1 MARKSRK
8 NNDVSN
14 GVVSN
19 ISRFTI
25 HTAFYIRL
33 SVEDN
38 KNRGN
43 SIEHQQMLLKN
54 FVAVNPEF
62 QVVKTYIDNGKT
74 GTNFER
80 PAFQEMLQDIETG
93 KIQCV
98 IVKDLSRLGR
108 NYIDTGYYIQSYF
121 PAYKVRF
128 IALNENFDTEKED
141 TNNILLPVLNMINE
155 SYALDTGKKIKEQ
168 ATRDR
173 KAGKF
178 IGARPPY
185 GYKKSPDDCHK
196 LMVDEETAPIVKQ
209 IFQWVLEDVSLEKI
223 ALMLNEAGV
232 LTPSFYSKEKG
243 LISSKKLIGQGYWN
257 TFTIIHIIENETYT
271 GDMVQGKSTKIGK
284 KQVRTDK
291 KDWIVV
297 KNTHEAIISKE
308 TFEKAQ
314 QYRAEIAKKSK
325 SKNKIP
331 YTQNVLKGK
340 IYCKYCGKNLNRG
353 REITKTKGEIYS
365 FYCITNWRIKKGNC
379 EGVHIKEQKLFQE
392 ILFLFYE
399 KRNLFLEKE
408 NFLNKQIQSMQKSI
422 ILWKQQQA
430 ELEIQ
435 MNEKRAYLQTLYES
449 LIDGVITQLEYKELR
464 KSYQSEIE
472 NLLSEISCLE
482 EIQQN
487 NSQKIKN
494 ILKLKEIFQS
504 IQISEITKEFSEQFI
519 KRVEVSPENTVT
531 VTFYFDELLKEIG
544 VNDIE

>member
-14 GVVSN
+14 DVVSN

-25 HTAFYIRL
+25 HTALYIRL

-80 PAFQEMLQDIETG
+80 PAFQEMLQDIEAG

-121 PAYKVRF
+121 PSYKVRF
-128 IALNENFDTEKED
+128 IALSENFDTEKED
-141 TNNILLPVLNMINE
+141 SNNILLPVLNMINE
-155 SYALDTGKKIKEQ
+155 SYTIDASKKVREQ
-168 ATRDR
+168 AARDMR
-173 KAGKF
+173 AGKF

-185 GYKKSPDDCHK
+185 GYKKSPDNCHK
-196 LMVDEETAPIVKQ
+196 LIIDEETAPVVRQ
-209 IFQWVLEDVSLEKI
+209 IFQWVLEDVSLEKM
-223 ALMLNEAGV
+223 ALMLNESGI
-232 LTPSFYSKEKG
+232 LTPSFYGKEKG

>member
-80 PAFQEMLQDIETG
+80 PAFQEMLQDIEAG

-121 PAYKVRF
+121 PSYKVRF
-128 IALNENFDTEKED
+128 IALSENFDTEKED
-141 TNNILLPVLNMINE
+141 SNNILLPVLNMINE
-155 SYALDTGKKIKEQ
+155 SYAIDTSKKVREQ
-168 ATRDR
+168 AARDMR
-173 KAGKF
+173 AGKF

-185 GYKKSPDDCHK
+185 GYKKSPDNCHK
-196 LMVDEETAPIVKQ
+196 LIIDEETAPVVRQ
-209 IFQWVLEDVSLEKI
+209 IFQWVLEDVSLEKM
-223 ALMLNEAGV
+223 ALMLNESGI
-232 LTPSFYSKEKG
+232 LTPSFYGKEKG

-449 LIDGVITQLEYKELR
+449 LIDGVLTQLEYKELR

>member
-8 NNDVSN
+8 NNDISN
-14 GVVSN
+14 DVVSN
-19 ISRFTI
+19 VSRFTI

-43 SIEHQQMLLKN
+43 SIEHQQMLLRN

-80 PAFQEMLQDIETG
+80 PAFQEMIQNIEAG

-141 TNNILLPVLNMINE
+141 SNNILLPVLNMINE
-155 SYALDTGKKIKEQ
+155 SYALDTSKKIKEQ

-243 LISSKKLIGQGYWN
+243 LISNKKLIGQSYWN

-271 GDMVQGKSTKIGK
+271 GDMVQEKLTKIGK

-291 KDWIVV
+291 KDWIIV

-308 TFEKAQ
+308 TFEKVQ
-314 QYRAEIAKKSK
+314 QCR
-325 SKNKIP
+325 
-331 YTQNVLKGK
+331 
-340 IYCKYCGKNLNRG
+340 
-353 REITKTKGEIYS
+353 
-365 FYCITNWRIKKGNC
+365 
-379 EGVHIKEQKLFQE
+379 
-392 ILFLFYE
+392 
-399 KRNLFLEKE
+399 
-408 NFLNKQIQSMQKSI
+408 MQ
-422 ILWKQQQA
+422 
-430 ELEIQ
+430 
-435 MNEKRAYLQTLYES
+435 
-449 LIDGVITQLEYKELR
+449 
-464 KSYQSEIE
+464 YQSEIE
-472 NLLSEISCLE
+472 NLLSKITCLE
-482 EIQQN
+482 EIQQY
-487 NSQKIKN
+487 NSQKIEH
-494 ILKLKEIFQS
+494 ILKLKEVFQS
-504 IQISEITKEFSEQFI
+504 TQISEITKEFANKLI
-519 KRVEVSPENTVT
+519 KRVEVSPTGAVD
-531 VTFYFDELLKEIG
+531 VIFYFDELLNEIE

>member
-14 GVVSN
+14 DVVSN

-25 HTAFYIRL
+25 HTALYIRL

-80 PAFQEMLQDIETG
+80 PAFQEMLQDIGAG

-141 TNNILLPVLNMINE
+141 SNNILLPVLNMINE
-155 SYALDTGKKIKEQ
+155 SYAIDASKKVREQ

-291 KDWIVV
+291 KDWIIV

-308 TFEKAQ
+308 TFEKVQ
-314 QYRAEIAKKSK
+314 QCRMQKAEKSK
-325 SKNKIP
+325 SQNKTP
-331 YTQNVLKGK
+331 YTENILKGK
-340 IYCKYCGKNLNRG
+340 VFCQCCGKNLHYYRNSKK
-353 REITKTKGEIYS
+353 EYL
-365 FYCITNWRIKKGNC
+365 FHCITNYRIKKGSC
-379 EGVHIKEQKLFQE
+379 EGVFIKQKDLFE
-392 ILFLFYE
+392 KIIFLFHK
-399 KRNLFLEKE
+399 KRNWFLEQE
-408 NFLNKQIQSMQKSI
+408 HSLQQQIQFMQKKI
-422 ILWKQQQA
+422 NLWKQQQA
-430 ELEIQ
+430 ELEMQ
-435 MNEKRAYLQTLYES
+435 MNEKRLYLQTLYES
-449 LIDGVITQLEYKELR
+449 LVDGVITQSEYKEMR
-464 KSYQSEIE
+464 ENYQSKIE
-472 NLLSEISCLE
+472 NLLSKITCLE
-482 EIQQN
+482 EIQQYN
-487 NSQKIKN
+487 NQKIEN
-494 ILKLKEIFQS
+494 ILKLKEVFQS
-504 IQISEITKEFSEQFI
+504 TQISEITKEFAEQFI
-519 KRVEVSPENTVT
+519 KRIEVSSDNIITVA
-531 VTFYFDELLKEIG
+531 FYFDELLNEIG

>member
-1 MARKSRK
+1 MPKYKA
-8 NNDVSN
+8 
-14 GVVSN
+14 
-19 ISRFTI
+19 ISYT
-25 HTAFYIRL
+25 RL
-33 SVEDN
+33 SYTNEKDN
-38 KNRGN
+38 ESN
-43 SIEHQQMLLKN
+43 SISNQKMLIRE
-54 FVAVNPEF
+54 FVKKHSDIEIVSEK
-62 QVVKTYIDNGKT
+62 VDGYT
-74 GTNFER
+74 GVLFER

-93 KIQCV
+93 KIQCF

-141 TNNILLPVLNMINE
+141 SNNILLPVLNMINE
-155 SYALDTGKKIKEQ
+155 SYALDTSKKIKEQ

-243 LISSKKLIGQGYWN
+243 LISNKKLIGQSYWN

-291 KDWIVV
+291 KDWIIV

-308 TFEKAQ
+308 TFEKVQ
-314 QYRAEIAKKSK
+314 QCR
-325 SKNKIP
+325 
-331 YTQNVLKGK
+331 
-340 IYCKYCGKNLNRG
+340 
-353 REITKTKGEIYS
+353 
-365 FYCITNWRIKKGNC
+365 
-379 EGVHIKEQKLFQE
+379 
-392 ILFLFYE
+392 
-399 KRNLFLEKE
+399 
-408 NFLNKQIQSMQKSI
+408 MQ
-422 ILWKQQQA
+422 
-430 ELEIQ
+430 
-435 MNEKRAYLQTLYES
+435 
-449 LIDGVITQLEYKELR
+449 
-464 KSYQSEIE
+464 YQSEIE
-472 NLLSEISCLE
+472 NLLSKITCLE
-482 EIQQN
+482 EIQQY
-487 NSQKIKN
+487 NSQKIEH
-494 ILKLKEIFQS
+494 ILKLKEVFQS
-504 IQISEITKEFSEQFI
+504 TQISEITKEFANKLI
-519 KRVEVSPENTVT
+519 KRVEVSPTGAVD
-531 VTFYFDELLKEIG
+531 VIFYFDELLNEIE

>member
-8 NNDVSN
+8 NDTLNEITVSK
-14 GVVSN
+14 SN
-19 ISRFTI
+19 FTI
-25 HTAFYIRL
+25 NTAFYIRL

-43 SIEHQQMLLKN
+43 SIEHQQMLLRN

-80 PAFQEMLQDIETG
+80 PAFQEMIQNIEAG

-141 TNNILLPVLNMINE
+141 SGNILLPVLNMINE

-178 IGARPPY
+178 IGARAPY

-196 LMVDEETAPIVKQ
+196 LIVDEETAPIVKQ
-209 IFQWVLEDVSLEKI
+209 IFQWVLESVSLEKI
-223 ALMLNEAGV
+223 ALLLNEANI
-232 LTPSFYSKEKG
+232 LTPSFYERKRGIIRKE
-243 LISSKKLIGQGYWN
+243 SSLGQGYWS

-271 GDMVQGKSTKIGK
+271 GDMVQGKSTKIGN
-284 KQVRTDK
+284 KQIKTDK
-291 KDWIVV
+291 KDWIIV

-308 TFEKAQ
+308 IFKKAQ
-314 QYRAEIAKKSK
+314 QIRMQIDKKSK

-331 YTQNVLKGK
+331 YTENILKGK
-340 IYCKYCGKNLNRG
+340 IYCQYCGKNLNRG
-353 REITKTKGEIYS
+353 REITKTKGEIYF

-379 EGVHIKEQKLFQE
+379 EGVRINEQKLFQD
-392 ILFLFYE
+392 ILSLFYE
-399 KRNLFLEKE
+399 KRNLFLEKKH
-408 NFLNKQIQSMQKSI
+408 FLQQQIQSIQKNI
-422 ILWKQQQA
+422 ALWKQQQSA
-430 ELEIQ
+430 LEIQ
-435 MNEKRAYLQTLYES
+435 RNEKRLYLQTLYES
-449 LIDGVITQLEYKELR
+449 LIHKVITQSEYKELR
-464 KSYQSEIE
+464 ENYQNEIE
-472 NLLSEISCLE
+472 NLLSEITCLE
-482 EIQQN
+482 EIHQY
-487 NSQKIKN
+487 NSQKIEH
-494 ILKLKEIFQS
+494 IFKLKEVFQS
-504 IQISEITKEFSEQFI
+504 EQISEITKQFADKFI
-519 KRVEVSPENTVT
+519 KRVEVSPNGAVD
-531 VTFYFDELLKEIG
+531 VIFYFDELLNEIE
-544 VNDIE
+544 VNNIE

>member
-8 NNDVSN
+8 NNDISN
-14 GVVSN
+14 DVVSN
-19 ISRFTI
+19 VSRFTI

-43 SIEHQQMLLKN
+43 SIEHQQMLLRN

-80 PAFQEMLQDIETG
+80 PAFQEMIQNIEAG

-141 TNNILLPVLNMINE
+141 SNNILLPVLNMINE
-155 SYALDTGKKIKEQ
+155 SYALDTSKKIKEQ

-243 LISSKKLIGQGYWN
+243 LISNKKLIGQSYWN

-291 KDWIVV
+291 KDWIIV

-308 TFEKAQ
+308 TFEKVQ
-314 QYRAEIAKKSK
+314 QCR
-325 SKNKIP
+325 
-331 YTQNVLKGK
+331 
-340 IYCKYCGKNLNRG
+340 
-353 REITKTKGEIYS
+353 
-365 FYCITNWRIKKGNC
+365 
-379 EGVHIKEQKLFQE
+379 
-392 ILFLFYE
+392 
-399 KRNLFLEKE
+399 
-408 NFLNKQIQSMQKSI
+408 MQ
-422 ILWKQQQA
+422 
-430 ELEIQ
+430 
-435 MNEKRAYLQTLYES
+435 
-449 LIDGVITQLEYKELR
+449 
-464 KSYQSEIE
+464 YQSEIE
-472 NLLSEISCLE
+472 NLLSKITCLE
-482 EIQQN
+482 EIQQY
-487 NSQKIKN
+487 NSQKIEH
-494 ILKLKEIFQS
+494 ILKLKEVFQS
-504 IQISEITKEFSEQFI
+504 TQISEITKEFANKLI
-519 KRVEVSPENTVT
+519 KRVEVSPTGAVD
-531 VTFYFDELLKEIG
+531 VIFYFDELLNEIE

>member
-14 GVVSN
+14 DVVSN

-25 HTAFYIRL
+25 HTALYIRL

-80 PAFQEMLQDIETG
+80 PAFQEMLQDIEAG

-121 PAYKVRF
+121 PSYKVRF
-128 IALNENFDTEKED
+128 IALSENFDTEKED
-141 TNNILLPVLNMINE
+141 SNNILLPVLNMINE
-155 SYALDTGKKIKEQ
+155 SYTIDASKKVREQ
-168 ATRDR
+168 AARDMR
-173 KAGKF
+173 AGKF

-185 GYKKSPDDCHK
+185 GYKKSPDNCHK
-196 LMVDEETAPIVKQ
+196 LIIDEETAPVVRQ
-209 IFQWVLEDVSLEKI
+209 IFQWVLEDVSLEKM
-223 ALMLNEAGV
+223 ALMLNESGI
-232 LTPSFYSKEKG
+232 LTPSFYGKEKG

-365 FYCITNWRIKKGNC
+365 FYCITNWRIKKGNF
-379 EGVHIKEQKLFQE
+379 EGVHINEQKLFQE
-392 ILFLFYE
+392 ILFLFY
-399 KRNLFLEKE
+399 
-408 NFLNKQIQSMQKSI
+408 
-422 ILWKQQQA
+422 
-430 ELEIQ
+430 
-435 MNEKRAYLQTLYES
+435 
-449 LIDGVITQLEYKELR
+449 
-464 KSYQSEIE
+464 
-472 NLLSEISCLE
+472 
-482 EIQQN
+482 
-487 NSQKIKN
+487 
-494 ILKLKEIFQS
+494 
-504 IQISEITKEFSEQFI
+504 
-519 KRVEVSPENTVT
+519 
-531 VTFYFDELLKEIG
+531 
-544 VNDIE
+544 

>member
-80 PAFQEMLQDIETG
+80 PAFQEMLQDIEAG

-121 PAYKVRF
+121 PSYKVRF
-128 IALNENFDTEKED
+128 IALSENFDTEKED
-141 TNNILLPVLNMINE
+141 SNNILLPVLNMINE
-155 SYALDTGKKIKEQ
+155 SYAIDASKKVREQ
-168 ATRDR
+168 AARDMR
-173 KAGKF
+173 AGKF

-185 GYKKSPDDCHK
+185 GYKKSPDNCHK
-196 LMVDEETAPIVKQ
+196 LIIDEETAPVVRQ
-209 IFQWVLEDVSLEKI
+209 IFQWVLEDVSLEKM
-223 ALMLNEAGV
+223 ALMLNESGI
-232 LTPSFYSKEKG
+232 LTPSFYGKEKG

-297 KNTHEAIISKE
+297 KNTHKAIISKE

-314 QYRAEIAKKSK
+314 QCRAEIAKKSK
-325 SKNKIP
+325 SKSKIP

-449 LIDGVITQLEYKELR
+449 LIDGVLTQLEYKELR

>member
-8 NNDVSN
+8 NNNVFND
-14 GVVSN
+14 VVSN

-25 HTAFYIRL
+25 HTALYIRL

-168 ATRDR
+168 AARDM

-196 LMVDEETAPIVKQ
+196 LIVDEEAANIVKQ
-209 IFQWVLEDVSLEKI
+209 IFQWALEGVSYDKI
-223 ALMLNEAGV
+223 AIMLNEANII
-232 LTPSFYSKEKG
+232 TPSHYMQQKG
-243 LISSKKLIGQGYWN
+243 IISNKKLIGQGYWQ
-257 TFTIIHIIENETYT
+257 TFTIAKIVRSEIYT
-271 GDMVQGKSTKIGK
+271 GNMVQGKSITIQH
-284 KQVRTDK
+284 KQIKTNE

-297 KNTHEAIISKE
+297 KNIHEAIISKE

-314 QYRAEIAKKSK
+314 QCRTKIAKKSK

-331 YTQNVLKGK
+331 YTENILKGK
-340 IYCKYCGKNLNRG
+340 IYCQYCGKNLNRG
-353 REITKTKGEIYS
+353 RKITKTKGEIYY

-379 EGVHIKEQKLFQE
+379 EGVRINEQKLFQD
-392 ILFLFYE
+392 ILFIFCE
-399 KRNLFLEKE
+399 KRNLFLERE
-408 NFLNKQIQSMQKSI
+408 HSLQQQIQSIQKKI
-422 ILWKQQQA
+422 DLWKQQQS
-430 ELEIQ
+430 ELKIQ
-435 MNEKRAYLQTLYES
+435 KDEKKLYLQTLYES
-449 LIDGVITQLEYKELR
+449 LVDGVIIQSEYKEMR
-464 KSYQSEIE
+464 ENYQSEIE
-472 NLLSEISCLE
+472 NLLSEITYLE
-482 EIQQN
+482 ELQKN
-487 NSQKIKN
+487 CNQKIEH
-494 ILKLKEIFQS
+494 ILKLKEVFQS
-504 IQISEITKEFSEQFI
+504 TQISEITKEFANKLI
-519 KRVEVSPENTVT
+519 KRVEVSPTGAVD
-531 VTFYFDELLKEIG
+531 VIFYFDELLNEIE
-544 VNDIE
+544 VNDIV

>member
-1 MARKSRK
+1 MR
-8 NNDVSN
+8 
-14 GVVSN
+14 
-19 ISRFTI
+19 
-25 HTAFYIRL
+25 
-33 SVEDN
+33 
-38 KNRGN
+38 
-43 SIEHQQMLLKN
+43 
-54 FVAVNPEF
+54 
-62 QVVKTYIDNGKT
+62 
-74 GTNFER
+74 
-80 PAFQEMLQDIETG
+80 
-93 KIQCV
+93 
-98 IVKDLSRLGR
+98 
-108 NYIDTGYYIQSYF
+108 
-121 PAYKVRF
+121 
-128 IALNENFDTEKED
+128 
-141 TNNILLPVLNMINE
+141 
-155 SYALDTGKKIKEQ
+155 
-168 ATRDR
+168 
-173 KAGKF
+173 AGKF

-185 GYKKSPDDCHK
+185 GYKKSPDNCHK
-196 LMVDEETAPIVKQ
+196 LIIDEETAPVVRQ
-209 IFQWVLEDVSLEKI
+209 IFQWVLEDVSLEKM
-223 ALMLNEAGV
+223 ALMLNESGI
-232 LTPSFYSKEKG
+232 LTPSFYGKEKG

-435 MNEKRAYLQTLYES
+435 MNEKRAYLQTLYER
-449 LIDGVITQLEYKELR
+449 DR
-464 KSYQSEIE
+464 KS
-472 NLLSEISCLE
+472 
-482 EIQQN
+482 
-487 NSQKIKN
+487 
-494 ILKLKEIFQS
+494 
-504 IQISEITKEFSEQFI
+504 
-519 KRVEVSPENTVT
+519 VV
-531 VTFYFDELLKEIG
+531 
-544 VNDIE
+544 

>member
-8 NNDVSN
+8 NNDISN
-14 GVVSN
+14 DVVSN
-19 ISRFTI
+19 VSRFTI

-43 SIEHQQMLLKN
+43 SIEHQQMLLRN

-80 PAFQEMLQDIETG
+80 PAFQEMIQNIEAG

-155 SYALDTGKKIKEQ
+155 SYALDTGKKIKKQ
-168 ATRDR
+168 ATRDK

-291 KDWIVV
+291 KDWIIV
-297 KNTHEAIISKE
+297 KNTHEPIISKE
-308 TFEKAQ
+308 TFEKVQ
-314 QYRAEIAKKSK
+314 QCRMQKAEKSK
-325 SKNKIP
+325 SQNKTP
-331 YTQNVLKGK
+331 YTENVLKGK
-340 IYCKYCGKNLNRG
+340 IYCQCCGKNLNRG
-353 REITKTKGEIYS
+353 REITKTKGEIYY
-365 FYCITNWRIKKGNC
+365 FCCITNWRIKKGNC
-379 EGVHIKEQKLFQE
+379 EGVRINEQKLFQD
-392 ILFLFYE
+392 ILFLFCE

-408 NFLNKQIQSMQKSI
+408 KFLNKQIQSMQKKI
-422 ILWKQQQA
+422 DLWKQQQS
-430 ELEIQ
+430 ELELQ
-435 MNEKRAYLQTLYES
+435 RNEKRLYLQTLYES
-449 LIDGVITQLEYKELR
+449 LVDGVITQSEYKKLR
-464 KSYQSEIE
+464 ENYQNKIE
-472 NLLSEISCLE
+472 NLLSKISYLE

-487 NSQKIKN
+487 TRQKIEN
-494 ILKLKEIFQS
+494 ILNLKEVFQS
-504 IQISEITKEFSEQFI
+504 TQILEITKEFAEQFI
-519 KRVEVSPENTVT
+519 KRVDVSPTGAVD
-531 VTFYFDELLKEIG
+531 VIFYFDELLNEIE
-544 VNDIE
+544 VHDIA